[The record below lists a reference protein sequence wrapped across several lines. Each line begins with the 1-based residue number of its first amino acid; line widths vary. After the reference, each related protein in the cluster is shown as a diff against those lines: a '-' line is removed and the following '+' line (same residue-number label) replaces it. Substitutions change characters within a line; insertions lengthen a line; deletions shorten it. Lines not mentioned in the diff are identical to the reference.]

1 MRMTGRDRDYPIL
14 MRRAFRY
21 MLAIRKEQ
29 RSTIMAWFCDR
40 CYGYIPPGKDCKCG
54 KERQ

>member
-1 MRMTGRDRDYPIL
+1 MTGRDRDYPIL